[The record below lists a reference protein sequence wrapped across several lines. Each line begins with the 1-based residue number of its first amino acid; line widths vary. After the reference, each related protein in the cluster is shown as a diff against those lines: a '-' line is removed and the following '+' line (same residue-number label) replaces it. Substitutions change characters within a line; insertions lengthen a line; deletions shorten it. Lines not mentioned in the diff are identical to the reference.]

1 MNFFVQSVFS
11 ADKVVKR
18 QLACKAGPNMY
29 FNQCISC
36 EAFEGAC
43 LSTLESAFSEVTFKL
58 GIMPVTLGKDA
69 EQLYCIGGVS
79 SI

>member
-1 MNFFVQSVFS
+1 
-11 ADKVVKR
+11 
-18 QLACKAGPNMY
+18 MY